1 MFSKFYHN
9 LICSSSYTKWN
20 ISTIFYVMF
29 HKLKQLQKQQLVA
42 PSHYENCYESVT
54 LAYTDITHFRNG
66 GLTEIIRFTTTQPK
80 KKIRF
85 KAFDYLHLVLLFT
98 ECQHQKNKRAVKHV
112 SILNL

>member
-1 MFSKFYHN
+1 MGV
-9 LICSSSYTKWN
+9 L
-20 ISTIFYVMF
+20 
-29 HKLKQLQKQQLVA
+29 LKSLGSQLHSL
-42 PSHYENCYESVT
+42 
-54 LAYTDITHFRNG
+54 
-66 GLTEIIRFTTTQPK
+66 

>member
-29 HKLKQLQKQQLVA
+29 HKLKLQKQQLVA
-42 PSHYENCYESVT
+42 PSHYENCYESVI
-54 LAYTDITHFRNG
+54 LAYTDITHFRNV
-66 GLTEIIRFTTTQPK
+66 GLTEIIRFTTKQP

-85 KAFDYLHLVLLFT
+85 KAFDYLPLVLLFT
-98 ECQHQKNKRAVKHV
+98 ECRHQKNKRAVKHV
-112 SILNL
+112 SILKL